1 MTPEERTWAAWER
14 ATDLVTASLAAWS
27 DETLGIWPLMP
38 QRARLAGRASPALD
52 VRDGLLDRMSME
64 ELQESLSALLAL
76 TAVLIR
82 GLAHREGK
90 SPMDLWAELQ
100 VTVAAG
106 PQAPPGTGEG

>member
-1 MTPEERTWAAWER
+1 MTPEESGWAPWER

-52 VRDGLLDRMSME
+52 VRDGLLDRMPRE
-64 ELQESLSALLAL
+64 ELQEVLSAVLGV

-82 GLAHREGK
+82 GLADKGGK
-90 SPMDLWAELQ
+90 SPMDYWAELQ
-100 VTVAAG
+100 ATLR
-106 PQAPPGTGEG
+106 PQT